1 MATDDEKKAAA
12 LRRKRNA
19 AFSARLE
26 RAKKR
31 TFRPYGI
38 ALSYLVFNWNRL
50 HEALSLLFI
59 MVVNAPNSKTH
70 LGTADR
76 AVPLAIWHSMRSDS
90 SQRDMLRAATTV
102 APHLT
107 DRQRADIKWML
118 QEIDKSLRGDRNSA
132 IHAPLTF
139 SAREIADG
147 SEFAMNANIFSGSR
161 HAKKLGG
168 KNLIEEFDRCA
179 ALADCLEGYASA
191 MYGALMHSYNPSKG
205 IFGEVFFAW
214 PKKPKLPHA
223 HQTNNR
229 KALSRRNGGKVL
241 LRRPRSSPA

>member
-1 MATDDEKKAAA
+1 MARAPCNAAAIRCSTYFALYSSSALSEPFRVVPLAALKVTHMATDDEKKAAA

-59 MVVNAPNSKTH
+59 MVVNAPNSKNH

-161 HAKKLGG
+161 HAKKIGWE
-168 KNLIEEFDRCA
+168 KSN
-179 ALADCLEGYASA
+179 
-191 MYGALMHSYNPSKG
+191 
-205 IFGEVFFAW
+205 
-214 PKKPKLPHA
+214 
-223 HQTNNR
+223 
-229 KALSRRNGGKVL
+229 
-241 LRRPRSSPA
+241 